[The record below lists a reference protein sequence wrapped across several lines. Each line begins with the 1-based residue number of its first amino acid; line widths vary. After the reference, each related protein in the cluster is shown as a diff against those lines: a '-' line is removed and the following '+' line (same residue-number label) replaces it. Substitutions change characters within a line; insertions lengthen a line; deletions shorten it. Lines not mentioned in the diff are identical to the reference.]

1 MIAQKTITL
10 LLVLTLFGSNPQKA
24 VAQQR
29 DIYFCG
35 ERIPVS
41 NDFVAKKLMDIIRR
55 QIPNVNLPSL
65 RNRALTFF
73 PYVAG
78 YLRLMGLPEDFKY
91 LPVVESGFNLLVSH
105 AGARGFWQIMSETGR
120 EKGLAVNG
128 AYDDRDDFQ
137 KSTIAACKLIKE
149 YYSTL
154 LRLNKVASWVLT
166 AAAYNFGIGNVSNAI
181 KKQGT
186 DYFAMNLNPET
197 AVYVYKIIAVKEL
210 FEYPELYM
218 KGFGYNV
225 FSTLP
230 SPKKTKLDDKDID
243 TKAFE
248 KLEVKVSENMQVNE
262 NKETKKAP
270 PKYVTAHLTGKYK
283 NFRDGDLVSI
293 TLNEDL
299 VVKGAYARKQTV
311 LKGAG
316 WVIDDRIYVDLGYG
330 HDVTLCDAESV
341 KGVLFNKLQK
351 GTPVLLKN
359 EIFDSHAQ
367 WK

>member
-1 MIAQKTITL
+1 MRAPKTIAL
-10 LLVLTLFGSNPQKA
+10 LLVLTLFTASPQKVA
-24 VAQQR
+24 AQQHE
-29 DIYFCG
+29 IFFCG

-65 RNRALTFF
+65 RNRALTYF

-91 LPVVESGFNLLVSH
+91 LPVVESGFNLLVSS

-128 AYDDRDDFQ
+128 GYDDRDDFQ

-149 YYSTL
+149 YYATL

-181 KKQGT
+181 KKQGS

-225 FSTLP
+225 FSTAP
-230 SPKKTKLDDKDID
+230 QKKTPSLKDVAVD
-243 TKAFE
+243 E
-248 KLEVKVSENMQVNE
+248 KVFENMEVQVLSNVVE
-262 NKETKKAP
+262 KKTPSKFVAA
-270 PKYVTAHLTGKYK
+270 YITGKYK
-283 NFRDGDLVSI
+283 NFRDGDFVSI
-293 TLNEDL
+293 TLVEDL
-299 VVKGAYARKQTV
+299 FVKGGFAKKQTV

-316 WVIDDRIYVDLGYG
+316 WIIDDRVYVDLGYG
-330 HDVTLCDAESV
+330 HDVTLCDAGSV
-341 KGVLFNKLQK
+341 KGILFTRLKK
-351 GTPVLLKN
+351 GEPVLLKN
-359 EIFDSHAQ
+359 DIFDENAQ